1 MEADGKHCKC
11 EFSRLNYISTKLL
24 PIVIFAVEYIAVL
37 IAEKLSLI
45 IQHNLPGMNGQFY
58 ISDLYFYGIIPLVFI
73 FFLYY
78 TKVNER
84 FILYWETLQRTFY
97 AVLYSEIFC
106 VVLLYLF
113 KTSNYVSRAY
123 VVIFFAMAFICLCIG
138 RQLLIKTCRRLNL
151 MKEAVVFIG
160 AGKTTQKI
168 IDFTKNNNCF
178 GINVAGLF
186 DETPKIKDI
195 TEKYHTF
202 RDLEETKDYI
212 QRYKIRTVII
222 AVPSMEKER
231 LLNLIE
237 DLQPIVRNLMF
248 VPNIVG
254 MPVFNLE
261 VKRLYENNMVLL
273 GIKNNLAKK
282 TNRRIKRIFDI
293 VFSLMSMIVI
303 LPVSFIVMACI
314 MIESPGASPIFKHY
328 RVGKSGKLFPCYKF
342 RSMVQNAQEKLKEYL
357 QENPK
362 AQQEW
367 QANFKLKNDPR
378 ITKIGKF
385 IRKTSI
391 DELPQFINVLKGE
404 MSWVGPRP
412 IIKDEVHYYGKN
424 IQDYYSV
431 LPGITGMWQV
441 NGRSETSYD
450 ERVKLDVWYIRNW
463 SVWIDI
469 VLLIKTFKVVIN
481 RKGAV

>member
-1 MEADGKHCKC
+1 MG
-11 EFSRLNYISTKLL
+11 S
-24 PIVIFAVEYIAVL
+24 IANAS
-37 IAEKLSLI
+37 AEKLSLI

-123 VVIFFAMAFICLCIG
+123 VVIFFAMAFICLCIS

-168 IDFTKNNNCF
+168 IDFTRNNNCF

-195 TEKYHTF
+195 TEKYHIF

-222 AVPSMEKER
+222 AVPSMEKEK

-282 TNRRIKRIFDI
+282 TNRRIKRVFDI
-293 VFSLMSMIVI
+293 VLGIIFCTIIVPI
-303 LPVSFIVMACI
+303 LAIAAFCI
-314 MIESPGASPIFKHY
+314 KLDTKGPIFFNSE
-328 RVGKSGKLFPCYKF
+328 RIGKNGKLFKCYKL
-342 RSMVQNAQEKLKEYL
+342 RSMYVNADKIFEAYLSKNRQAQEEWNKFQKLKD
-357 QENPK
+357 
-362 AQQEW
+362 
-367 QANFKLKNDPR
+367 NDPR
-378 ITKIGKF
+378 LTKVGKF
-385 IRKTSI
+385 IRKYSI
-391 DELPQFINVLKGE
+391 DELPQIFNVLKGE
-404 MSWVGPRP
+404 MSLVGPRP
-412 IIKDEVHYYGKN
+412 YLPREKVLMENWYNDII
-424 IQDYYSV
+424 SV
-431 LPGITGMWQV
+431 LPGMTGYWQV
-441 NGRSETSYD
+441 NGRSNVNFNGRLKMD
-450 ERVKLDVWYIRNW
+450 NWYIRNW
-463 SVWIDI
+463 SIWIDI
-469 VLLIKTFKVVIN
+469 ELLIRTFKVVIN
-481 RKGAV
+481 GKGAV